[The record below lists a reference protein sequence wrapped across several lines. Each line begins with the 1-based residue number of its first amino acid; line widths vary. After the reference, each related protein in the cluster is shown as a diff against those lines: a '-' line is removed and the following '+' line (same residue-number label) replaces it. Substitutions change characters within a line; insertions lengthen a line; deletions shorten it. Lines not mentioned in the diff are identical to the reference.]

1 MGKLKYMNII
11 TLDFETYYSKTY
23 GLTNHTME
31 EYIRSEQFE
40 VIGVS
45 TKVED
50 GEITWFTG
58 DFRAIKKYLNTLDW
72 SNHLLLAQNCAFD
85 AAILKWKFGIE
96 PVGYLDTM
104 SMAHALHGLSE
115 SSSLANLAKLY
126 NQEDKGTAVLA
137 ALGKHRVDFTPEEL
151 ADYGDYCKHDTELT
165 YNIFHLMMKTFPK
178 AELRVID
185 LTIRMYA
192 RPVLMLDAKLLITD
206 LSDIRAAKRGSLLTL
221 MTALGVKCEADLK
234 KKLMSNDK
242 FAELLRE
249 YGVTPPTKVSPVT
262 GKETWAFAKI
272 DEEFTNLMEGGGN
285 DSIIATMVA
294 TRLESKSTILE
305 SRTEAFAEIAQRG
318 AYPFSLTYSG
328 AKITHRWSGFGT
340 NPQNLPRGSTL
351 RKAVMAPSGFSLVVA
366 DLSNIELR
374 LGLWIAQQEDAIQQ
388 IREGIDLYRVFASEA
403 FNIPYKNIAKDSIE
417 RFVGKVC
424 HLSLLYQT
432 GAPKLKNT
440 IRIQS
445 KGKITI
451 TDAQAERFKS
461 LYREKYVNVVK
472 AWRTGEDILEWI
484 STNKSHAAYG
494 FLPVLSKGGIIK
506 PSGLTLPFPGLV
518 KDDRGDWTYNI
529 KRGRAVTSDKAYGG
543 KCFQRCVQS
552 LARDIM
558 AAQAV
563 QINSKYYVAGL
574 VHDEVICVV
583 RDDEVEAAKLFITKT
598 MRTPPAWAPDLPLDC
613 EVGSGKR
620 YGDAK

>member
-1 MGKLKYMNII
+1 MNII

-40 VIGVS
+40 TIGVS
-45 TKVED
+45 TKVND
-50 GEITWFTG
+50 GEIKWVTG

>member
-23 GLTNHTME
+23 GLTNPTME

>member
-1 MGKLKYMNII
+1 MNII

-40 VIGVS
+40 TIGVS
-45 TKVED
+45 TKVND

-58 DFRAIKKYLNTLDW
+58 DYRAIKKYLNTLDW

-96 PVGYLDTM
+96 PAGYLDTM

-137 ALGKHRVDFTPEEL
+137 ALGKHRADFTPEEL

-221 MTALGVKCEADLK
+221 MNALGVKCEADLK
-234 KKLMSNDK
+234 KQLMSNDK
-242 FAELLRE
+242 FAGLLKE
-249 YGVTPPTKVSPVT
+249 HGVSPPTKISPTT
-262 GKETWAFAKI
+262 GKETWAFAKT
-272 DEEFTNLMEGGGN
+272 DEDFTDLMDAGGA
-285 DSIIATMVA
+285 DSLIATMVA
-294 TRLESKSTILE
+294 TRLENRSTILE
-305 SRTEAFAEIAQRG
+305 SRTEAFAEIAERG

-328 AKITHRWSGFGT
+328 AKVTHRWSGFGT

-351 RKAVMAPSGFSLVVA
+351 RRAIMAPSGFSLVVA

-374 LGLWIAQQEDAIQQ
+374 LGLWMAKQLDAVQQ

-403 FNIPYKNIAKDSIE
+403 FNIPYKSIGKDSIE

-461 LYREKYVNVVK
+461 LYREKYVNVVN
-472 AWRTGEDILEWI
+472 AWRDGEDILEWI
-484 STNKSHAAYG
+484 AARKTHTAYG
-494 FLPVLSKGGIIK
+494 FLPILGTGGILK
-506 PSGLTLPFPGLV
+506 PSGLLLPFPDLA
-518 KDDRGDWTYNI
+518 RGNSGEWTYNI
-529 KRGRAVTSDKAYGG
+529 KRGRATTSDKAYGG

-558 AAQAV
+558 AEHAI

-583 RDDEVEAAKLFITKT
+583 RDDEVEAAKLFIKKT
-598 MRTPPAWAPDLPLDC
+598 MRKPPKWAPDLPLDC

>member
-1 MGKLKYMNII
+1 
-11 TLDFETYYSKTY
+11 
-23 GLTNHTME
+23 
-31 EYIRSEQFE
+31 
-40 VIGVS
+40 
-45 TKVED
+45 
-50 GEITWFTG
+50 
-58 DFRAIKKYLNTLDW
+58 
-72 SNHLLLAQNCAFD
+72 
-85 AAILKWKFGIE
+85 
-96 PVGYLDTM
+96 M

-137 ALGKHRVDFTPEEL
+137 ALGKHRADFTPEEL

-249 YGVTPPTKVSPVT
+249 HGVTPPTKVSPVT

-272 DEEFTNLMEGGGN
+272 DEEFTSLMEGGGN

>member
-1 MGKLKYMNII
+1 MNII

-40 VIGVS
+40 TIGVS
-45 TKVED
+45 TKVND
-50 GEITWFTG
+50 GEIKWVTG

-558 AAQAV
+558 AEHAI